1 MGSVSSLACQVQPVL
16 SANNF
21 NVADQVDRAF
31 WDLQVSNTSDQDGFE
46 SIVANN
52 TIDTGTVPLV
62 LDRRCEAYWVRVW
75 VGGRYANGTQGPYCI
90 APSAA
95 TEVFVR
101 SQPTPVQAVK
111 PDTTP
116 VFNSC

>member
-1 MGSVSSLACQVQPVL
+1 MLD
-16 SANNF
+16 ANSYD
-21 NVADQVDRAF
+21 VADQVDRAF

-52 TIDTGTVPLV
+52 TIDTEIVPLV

-101 SQPTPVQAVK
+101 SIPTTVPYVV
-111 PDTTP
+111 
-116 VFNSC
+116 